1 MSTNRHK
8 STLAGGFKIALREIT
23 TPCEDMGQ
31 EPVSGSTVHS
41 WMKRPIVLLGVC
53 LYHERDCCDIN
64 GFIRRFP
71 LFCLYERLSLGGS
84 FAEPPSSK
92 ETLDVYRIISIDHA
106 VSRRQRR
113 HRRPLG
119 HLFKMPDRESPFSC
133 RDCHGVN
140 SHGDGGGGGGGL
152 CLKRGK

>member
-1 MSTNRHK
+1 
-8 STLAGGFKIALREIT
+8 
-23 TPCEDMGQ
+23 
-31 EPVSGSTVHS
+31 
-41 WMKRPIVLLGVC
+41 MKRLIVLLRVC
-53 LYHERDCCDIN
+53 LYYKRDCCDIN

-92 ETLDVYRIISIDHA
+92 ETLDVYRIISIDHV
-106 VSRRQRR
+106 VSRRQRH

-119 HLFKMPDRESPFSC
+119 HLFKMPDRESSFSC

-140 SHGDGGGGGGGL
+140 SRGGGL
-152 CLKRGK
+152 CLKRWKIIGKASESVDGKNEVKDGGERVQGSKRHGREEGRRRRRERERDR